1 MTRGVVL
8 GFSAGLAPRACVSS
22 CGSSVRRFP
31 LALVANPAQ
40 DASVSSAVELDR
52 LVTGMQ
58 SGQQAALR
66 ALYLA
71 TVGKVYA
78 LALAIL
84 RSEADAEEVAADTYA
99 QAWSTAASFDPARA
113 NALGWLLMICRS
125 RAIDRRRQR
134 RAPTVDLAE
143 IAEPPADDSSPEELL
158 SLLQE
163 GSLVRAALGALSPER
178 RRLVTMAFL
187 QDMSHQEIADAT
199 GLPLGTVKSHL
210 RRALTDLR
218 AALG

>member
-1 MTRGVVL
+1 MSPVTQPAPSAIEL
-8 GFSAGLAPRACVSS
+8 GA
-22 CGSSVRRFP
+22 
-31 LALVANPAQ
+31 
-40 DASVSSAVELDR
+40 

-58 SGQQAALR
+58 SGRQDALE
-66 ALYLA
+66 ALYQE

-134 RAPTVDLAE
+134 RSPTVDLTD
-143 IAEPPADDSSPEELL
+143 IAEPPADDPSPEELL

-163 GSLVRAALGALSPER
+163 GSLVRAALGGLSLER
-178 RRLVTMAFL
+178 RRLVSMAFL
-187 QDMSHQEIADAT
+187 QDMSHQDIAAAT

-210 RRALTDLR
+210 RRALAELR

>member
-1 MTRGVVL
+1 
-8 GFSAGLAPRACVSS
+8 
-22 CGSSVRRFP
+22 

-163 GSLVRAALGALSPER
+163 GSLVRAALGGLSPER